1 MHTQSGAAIFAACR
15 QLFRCHPLAVTQPP
29 AGSGRLA
36 TMVLRHRTAGFF
48 VLTRPRDDLF
58 VLRSW
63 QDCGGADGVEQEIQH
78 GKPVTDLVRQVIM
91 GCLPVPRHGSLLGWV
106 TSHQVTALLA
116 VRSLPPSE
124 YQVQAQDTLGSL
136 RGSTVGEA
144 STSTSRPAGSA
155 GHPAGTAA
163 GAAPGAVPVPRP
175 ARRVRCS
182 AGPEVR
188 VLPLEGTTKDWHWP
202 SFTVSP
208 LDDWRFW
215 EHVEWGELVDVMP
228 LLSASPGR
236 AFWVPSLDGRP
247 TGHVVLTDNIRIDQY
262 WIPKGVY
269 YDHWIQREGIEAPPA
284 EDLVALPH
292 AVDLAK
298 SGLWPRRP

>member
-1 MHTQSGAAIFAACR
+1 MHTQSGAAVFAACR

-29 AGSGRLA
+29 AGSGGLA
-36 TMVLRHRTAGFF
+36 AMVLRHRTAGFF

-63 QDCGGADGVEQEIQH
+63 QERGGDSVEEHIQH
-78 GKPVTDLVRQVIM
+78 GKPVTDLVRKVIV

-116 VRSLPPSE
+116 VRSMPPSM
-124 YQVQAQDTLGSL
+124 QALNSEDTLGSL
-136 RGSTVGEA
+136 H
-144 STSTSRPAGSA
+144 GSA
-155 GHPAGTAA
+155 VPD
-163 GAAPGAVPVPRP
+163 APVAV
-175 ARRVRCS
+175 RRS

-188 VLPLEGTTKDWHWP
+188 VLPLEGTTKEWHWP
-202 SFTVSP
+202 PFTVNP

-228 LLSASPGR
+228 LVSASPGR
-236 AFWVPSLDGRP
+236 AFWVPSPDGRP
-247 TGHVVLTDNIRIDQY
+247 TGHVVLTDNIRIDEY

-269 YDHWIQREGIEAPPA
+269 CDHWILREGREPPPA
-284 EDLVALPH
+284 QDLLVSPG
-292 AVDLAK
+292 AVDLAT
-298 SGLWPRRP
+298 SPLW

>member
-1 MHTQSGAAIFAACR
+1 MHTQSGAAVFAACR

-29 AGSGRLA
+29 AGSGGLA
-36 TMVLRHRTAGFF
+36 AMVLRHRTAGFF
-48 VLTRPRDDLF
+48 VLTRPKDDLF
-58 VLRSW
+58 VLRAW
-63 QDCGGADGVEQEIQH
+63 QDRDGAGRTEQEIRH

-116 VRSLPPSE
+116 VRSQPPCMDE
-124 YQVQAQDTLGSL
+124 MTAQDTLGSL
-136 RGSTVGEA
+136 KGSVA
-144 STSTSRPAGSA
+144 VPASRPAGSE
-155 GHPAGTAA
+155 GHPAGTARGA
-163 GAAPGAVPVPRP
+163 GSGRGPVRRP
-175 ARRVRCS
+175 

-202 SFTVSP
+202 PFTVNP

-228 LLSASPGR
+228 LVSAVPGR
-236 AFWVPSLDGRP
+236 ALWVPSPDGRP
-247 TGHVVLTDNIRIDQY
+247 TGHLVLTDNIRIDEY

-269 YDHWIQREGIEAPPA
+269 CDHWILREGREPPPA
-284 EDLVALPH
+284 EDLLASPG
-292 AVDLAK
+292 AVDLAT
-298 SGLWPRRP
+298 SGLW